1 MHQCEQCGQRPAVVE
16 FIQVIGDVRKRTR
29 LCRECAVEHSL
40 EGSIGA
46 LRAFA
51 QQIFGEL
58 FTQAEKREKHFA
70 IPEKPCSS
78 CGTTFQQ
85 FLETS
90 LLGCPECYHEFHDA
104 LKPIL
109 RRIHGSTRIKTFD
122 SEQPV
127 SPRIESELLKL
138 QREKLKVE
146 LQKALV
152 EENYELA
159 AQIRDKLKQVE

>member
-40 EGSIGA
+40 EGSISA

-109 RRIHGSTRIKTFD
+109 RRI
-122 SEQPV
+122 
-127 SPRIESELLKL
+127 PRIESELLKL

-146 LQKALV
+146 LQKALI

>member
-1 MHQCEQCGQRPAVVE
+1 MHLCEQCGQRPAVVE

-29 LCRECAVEHSL
+29 LCRECAVEQSL
-40 EGSIGA
+40 EGSIDA

-58 FTQAEKREKHFA
+58 FAQAKKQETHFA
-70 IPEKPCSS
+70 IPEKPCPS

-90 LLGCPECYHEFHDA
+90 LLGCPECYQEFHDA
-104 LKPIL
+104 LKPVL
-109 RRIHGSTRIKTFD
+109 RRIHGSTRLRTSYKK
-122 SEQPV
+122 SSV
-127 SPRIESELLKL
+127 SPTLDAEMLKL
-138 QREKLKVE
+138 QREKLKLE